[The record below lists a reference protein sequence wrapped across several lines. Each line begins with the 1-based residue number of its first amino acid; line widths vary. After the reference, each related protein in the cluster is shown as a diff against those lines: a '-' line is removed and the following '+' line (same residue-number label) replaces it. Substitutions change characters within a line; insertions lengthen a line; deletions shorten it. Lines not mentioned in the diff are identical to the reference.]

1 MEKITMTDQIKKSIA
16 GFCEDKQRIIL
27 DQAWDLCCDLQWL
40 AYNIE
45 DPILDPWDG
54 KHEDLRLEVELIAVN
69 DVIDN

>member
-1 MEKITMTDQIKKSIA
+1 MEKITMTEEIKRLHKD
-16 GFCEDKQRIIL
+16 FCEDKQRIIL
-27 DQAWDLCCDLQWL
+27 DQAWNLCCDLQWL

-45 DPILDPWDG
+45 DCTIDPWDG

>member
-27 DQAWDLCCDLQWL
+27 DQAWNLCCDLQWL

-45 DPILDPWDG
+45 DPLLDPWDG

>member
-1 MEKITMTDQIKKSIA
+1 MEKITMTVEIKRLLKDFS
-16 GFCEDKQRIIL
+16 EDKQRIIL
-27 DQAWDLCCDLQWL
+27 DQAWNLCCDLQWL

-45 DPILDPWDG
+45 DPLLDPWDG

>member
-1 MEKITMTDQIKKSIA
+1 MEKITMTEEIKKSIA
-16 GFCEDKQRIIL
+16 GFSEDKQRIIL

-45 DPILDPWDG
+45 DCTIDPWDG

>member
-1 MEKITMTDQIKKSIA
+1 MDKITMTEEIKRLLKD
-16 GFCEDKQRIIL
+16 FCEDKQRIIL

>member
-1 MEKITMTDQIKKSIA
+1 MEKITMTEEIKRLLKD
-16 GFCEDKQRIIL
+16 FCEDKQRIIL
-27 DQAWDLCCDLQWL
+27 DQAWNLCCDLQWL

-45 DPILDPWDG
+45 DPLLDPWDG

>member
-1 MEKITMTDQIKKSIA
+1 MEKITMTEEIKRLLKD
-16 GFCEDKQRIIL
+16 FCEDKQRIIL

-45 DPILDPWDG
+45 DCSIDPWDG
-54 KHEDLRLEVELIAVN
+54 KHEDLRLEVEQIAVN

>member
-27 DQAWDLCCDLQWL
+27 NQAWDLCCDLQWL

-45 DPILDPWDG
+45 DCTIDPWDG
-54 KHEDLRLEVELIAVN
+54 KHEYLRKILENHAVR
-69 DVIDN
+69 DVINN